1 MERCLEEQSGKCIQ
15 QNSEKYCRLTDER
28 ALTRALSFYPRLDI
42 SRKKHAPLWKL
53 IHILGGH
60 YMGTMMLVLAMV
72 LIWSVAIVK
81 IAADVEK
88 NEQRYKAKEARTKNF
103 KRMD

>member
-1 MERCLEEQSGKCIQ
+1 MTIFNL
-15 QNSEKYCRLTDER
+15 LT
-28 ALTRALSFYPRLDI
+28 FI
-42 SRKKHAPLWKL
+42 
-53 IHILGGH
+53 GGLAMFLFGMS

-103 KRMD
+103 NRRD